1 MEEQNKEQILE
12 IDADQLE
19 ELMSGS
25 EIDKLPP
32 FQMELE
38 DYDLAE
44 FKRGIKDTSYIAG
57 VITALFNAG
66 LGESSVLDYLL
77 STKTI
82 EHNKDVAIITK
93 DMNVEVARNAKQ
105 ANDKYEL

>member
-1 MEEQNKEQILE
+1 MEELKQEQILE

-38 DYDLAE
+38 DYNFEE
-44 FKRGIKDTSYIAG
+44 FKRGINDTSYIAG

-77 STKTI
+77 SNKTI
-82 EHNKDVAIITK
+82 DHNIEVAKINRE
-93 DMNVEVARNAKQ
+93 MNVEVAKNAKL